1 MIKKITFIIF
11 TIFISVSTFAD
22 NPNIPTKLYY
32 GHNELYK
39 KPNYAY
45 NPHIL
50 KSKYDY
56 SDVTLSITQG
66 CNSDYERICA
76 IYKWICD
83 NISYDTEYETYDADH
98 CFDKRKG
105 VCQAYCN
112 LFYYMAESIDIRVE
126 IINGITKDF
135 DGNISDGH
143 GWIFAYTKKN
153 YGILLDPT
161 WGAGSV
167 NGNEFTKSNDCW
179 MWFNVSPEWMILSH
193 FPENKSYQLIDNPI
207 SYNKFLSLTPSNS
220 LWISYGMN
228 DKDIYDMIMND
239 KLTLPTFYAGGEGK
253 FKFKELPL
261 RKSLKIGHTY
271 TLRIKMITDN
281 MIGIA
286 NGNSVIYKNDKWEH
300 EGNNIYYI
308 EFTPRKEGTL
318 TFCIHDHDDVW
329 SNMISYTI
337 DTPTDKDWDML
348 KQHYPL
354 DIPLVRDVKNLYEKE
369 WENAGIDNHKLLQL
383 IEKHNVKEL
392 PLFYTNMGINFK
404 IISIPMSK
412 KLYIGQSYTFIL
424 SPRDNNNLAIV
435 HNDNWYMEWNTTN
448 DGFYTMTITP
458 KQKGS
463 LTIYLQQG
471 ESNQYSGCISYD
483 VE

>member
-1 MIKKITFIIF
+1 
-11 TIFISVSTFAD
+11 
-22 NPNIPTKLYY
+22 
-32 GHNELYK
+32 
-39 KPNYAY
+39 
-45 NPHIL
+45 
-50 KSKYDY
+50 
-56 SDVTLSITQG
+56 
-66 CNSDYERICA
+66 
-76 IYKWICD
+76 
-83 NISYDTEYETYDADH
+83 
-98 CFDKRKG
+98 
-105 VCQAYCN
+105 
-112 LFYYMAESIDIRVE
+112 
-126 IINGITKDF
+126 
-135 DGNISDGH
+135 
-143 GWIFAYTKKN
+143 
-153 YGILLDPT
+153 
-161 WGAGSV
+161 
-167 NGNEFTKSNDCW
+167 
-179 MWFNVSPEWMILSH
+179 
-193 FPENKSYQLIDNPI
+193 
-207 SYNKFLSLTPSNS
+207 
-220 LWISYGMN
+220 MN

-471 ESNQYSGCISYD
+471 ESNQYSGCITYD